1 MVPTDRT
8 PESAA
13 EAGQQ
18 LSKTGRADLDSRAR
32 SHLANERT
40 FLAWLR
46 TGLALIVVGIG
57 AAQFLELDRDL
68 IPGVRSVSDFAA
80 MLILVGTLTVIVG
93 RARYMQSRE
102 ADRAGAVPPG
112 GALHH
117 GGHRAHR
124 RHRRALDR
132 VGLSHGALVAARL
145 PSLVAR
151 ATCARAGATHPQAR
165 PARKSRRG
173 SGSESRGPG

>member
-1 MVPTDRT
+1 VVPTDRT

-93 RARYMQSRE
+93 RARYM
-102 ADRAGAVPPG
+102 
-112 GALHH
+112 
-117 GGHRAHR
+117 
-124 RHRRALDR
+124 
-132 VGLSHGALVAARL
+132 
-145 PSLVAR
+145 
-151 ATCARAGATHPQAR
+151 
-165 PARKSRRG
+165 
-173 SGSESRGPG
+173 

>member
-13 EAGQQ
+13 KAGQYP
-18 LSKTGRADLDSRAR
+18 SVPGRADLDSRAR

-68 IPGVRSVSDFAA
+68 IPGVRIVSDFAA

-102 ADRAGAVPPG
+102 QIDRAQFHPAGRSITAATALIAVIG
-112 GALHH
+112 
-117 GGHRAHR
+117 
-124 RHRRALDR
+124 
-132 VGLSHGALVAARL
+132 VLSIALVYLMGR
-145 PSLVAR
+145 S
-151 ATCARAGATHPQAR
+151 
-165 PARKSRRG
+165 
-173 SGSESRGPG
+173 